1 MGAIQD
7 RTREHLGTSDKIIMT
22 HRRLLLKAMD
32 EVKAGGTAPFNA
44 DPATATEQ
52 VGGPDAVDGIAPA
65 GTWGTWW
72 AEQAQARRQGTPW
85 ITAARTDALTT

>member
-1 MGAIQD
+1 
-7 RTREHLGTSDKIIMT
+7 
-22 HRRLLLKAMD
+22 
-32 EVKAGGTAPFNA
+32 
-44 DPATATEQ
+44 

-85 ITAARTDALTT
+85 ITTAHTDALTT